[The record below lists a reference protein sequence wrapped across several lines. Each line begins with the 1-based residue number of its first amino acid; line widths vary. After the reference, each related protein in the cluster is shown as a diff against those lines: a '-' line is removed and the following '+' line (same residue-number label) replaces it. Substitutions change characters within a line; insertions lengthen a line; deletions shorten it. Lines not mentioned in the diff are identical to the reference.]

1 MIERLK
7 NYKSNPNEE
16 GFTLL
21 ELMVVVLVIGI
32 LAAIAIPIFANQQHA
47 THDAVV
53 KSDLRNIATQFST
66 YQASTGKGKIPANAT
81 AFYALIEL
89 SDRSNYAK
97 GANYG
102 LLCHNP
108 STQKWAMYLTSAS
121 GTSFVYSNTTGK
133 IEEDRS
139 FPRTGASACPDA
151 GVESPNWLWTQ
162 DYTWFKH

>member
-1 MIERLK
+1 MINRLK
-7 NYKSNPNEE
+7 TYKNTPNEE

-32 LAAIAIPIFANQQHA
+32 LAALAIPIFLNQQHA
-47 THDAVV
+47 AHDAAV
-53 KSDLRNIATQFST
+53 KSDLRNIATQFAT
-66 YQASTGKGKIPANAT
+66 YQATTGKGKIPANAT
-81 AFYALIEL
+81 AFYGLIEL
-89 SDRSNYAK
+89 SDRSNFIDK
-97 GANYG
+97 PNYG

-121 GTSFVYSNTTGK
+121 GTSYVYSNSTGK
-133 IEEDRS
+133 IEEDRG

-151 GVESPNWLWTQ
+151 GVQSPNWLWTQ